1 MSAPSSKHTPRPVSS
16 KTTYALA
23 AVAVVVVALII
34 FAVSQWS
41 KGGSDSIR
49 NDGYG
54 PPHDPAVSVAM
65 DSDGA
70 IVLGKPDVA
79 KTIDVY
85 EDPLCPA
92 CGQLEK
98 LYGQEI
104 AQQVDEGKLAV
115 RYRLVNFLDSK
126 SSSKD
131 YSTRAIAANE
141 CMAQAGDG
149 PAYAKYHSLLFTTKQ
164 PSEGGSDYN
173 NQDLAAIAKDSGA
186 SADALKCITTGDR
199 LDSARNHADSAM
211 KALTAASGNRV
222 ATPSVFLD
230 GHKLDVNKDDWVQ
243 SAAN

>member
-41 KGGSDSIR
+41 RGGSDSIR

-54 PPHDPAVSVAM
+54 PSHDPGVSVAM

-79 KTIDVY
+79 RTIDVY

-126 SSSKD
+126 SGSKD

-141 CMAQAGDG
+141 CVAQAGDG
-149 PAYAKYHSLLFTTKQ
+149 PVYAKFHSLLFTTKQ
-164 PSEGGSDYN
+164 PAEGGSDHN
-173 NQDLAAIAKDSGA
+173 NQDLAAIAKESGA
-186 SADALKCITTGDR
+186 AGDTLKCITTGDR
-199 LDSARNHADSAM
+199 LDSARNHAESAM
-211 KALTAASGNRV
+211 TALTANSGNRV
-222 ATPSVFLD
+222 ATPSVFLN
-230 GHKLDVNKDDWVQ
+230 GGKIDVNKDDWVQ
-243 SAAN
+243 SAAK